1 MMICPNKNFYSKET
15 ARHWET
21 EREKRMTAAM
31 GVATNRAIAE
41 IEGWSTADDEDD
53 DVIKSFVSI
62 LYSPKPEER

>member
-1 MMICPNKNFYSKET
+1 
-15 ARHWET
+15 
-21 EREKRMTAAM
+21 MTAAM